1 VTPRITVPAADL
13 LAAYKAHGTYERAA
27 AYLGMS
33 TSHFGRMM
41 LAAKAEERAAGRD
54 PGQSP
59 ARRRRR
65 AARVEQSR
73 LTGRWRDAAECLDPD
88 VDPERFFPH
97 ESTKHAEDIAEAKAV
112 CAVCPVL
119 DACRR
124 DVLTSPYPPAYG
136 VFAGM
141 TRNER
146 AKARKAAA
154 Q

>member
-1 VTPRITVPAADL
+1 MTPRIVIPAADL
-13 LAAYKAHGTYERAA
+13 LAAYAAHGTNERAA
-27 AYLGMS
+27 AYLGIS
-33 TSHFGRMM
+33 TSHFQR
-41 LAAKAEERAAGRD
+41 LHAAARAA
-54 PGQSP
+54 QTP
-59 ARRRRR
+59 ARRARR
-65 AARVEQSR
+65 AARVEESR
-73 LTGRWRDAAECLDPD
+73 LSGRWRDASECLDPS
-88 VDPERFFPH
+88 VDSEMFFPH
-97 ESTKHAEDIAEAKAV
+97 ESAQHAADVAAAKAV

-154 Q
+154 R

>member
-1 VTPRITVPAADL
+1 MTPRIAIPAADL
-13 LAAYKAHGTYERAA
+13 LAAYAAHGTNERAA
-27 AYLGMS
+27 AYLGIS
-33 TSHFGRMM
+33 ASHFQR
-41 LAAKAEERAAGRD
+41 LHAAARGEAA
-54 PGQSP
+54 QAAAQTP
-59 ARRRRR
+59 ARRARR
-65 AARVEQSR
+65 AARVEESR
-73 LTGRWRDAAECLDPD
+73 LSGRWRDASECLDPS
-88 VDPERFFPH
+88 VDSEMFFPH
-97 ESTKHAEDIAEAKAV
+97 ESARHAADVAAAKAV

-119 DACRR
+119 DQCRK